1 MNLVNNGDFMW
12 NIAIIEDEEVMS
24 NQIISYFN
32 KYGEE
37 NNDSFS
43 FAVFNNAETFLK
55 NYDKE
60 YSLILMDINL
70 PGMNGMECVK
80 KLREIDETVLVIFVT
95 NLSQFAVDGYE
106 VKAFDFIVKPISYYN
121 FSLKLKR
128 ALSHLTSLNNYELVV
143 TTKDNKYF
151 ININQLVYIEIC
163 NHTIIYHLVNEEIK
177 RSGTLKSLYT
187 NLKKHHFAFC
197 NQCYLVNLAFV
208 KGINDGF
215 LLINNEKIRIASSRK
230 KHSCKN

>member
-1 MNLVNNGDFMW
+1 MW
-12 NIAIIEDEEVMS
+12 NIAIIEDEEAMS
-24 NQIISYFN
+24 NQLVSYFAKFGKDYN
-32 KYGEE
+32 E
-37 NNDSFS
+37 SFS
-43 FAVFNNAETFLK
+43 FAIFNNAETFLK
-55 NYDKE
+55 NYKKE
-60 YSLILMDINL
+60 YSVVLMDINL

-80 KLREIDETVLVIFVT
+80 KLREIDGTVLVVFVT

-106 VKAFDFIVKPISYYN
+106 VKAFDFVVKPISYYN

-128 ALSHLTSLNNYELVV
+128 ALSHLSSLNNYELIIS
-143 TTKDNKYF
+143 TKDKKYF
-151 ININQLVYIEIC
+151 ININQLIYIEIR

-177 RSGTLKSLYT
+177 GSGTLKSLYT

-208 KGINDGF
+208 KGIDDGF

-230 KHSCKN
+230 KSFMQELTAYIGEI

>member
-1 MNLVNNGDFMW
+1 MW
-12 NIAIIEDEEVMS
+12 NIAIIEDEEAMS
-24 NQIISYFN
+24 NQLVSYFAKFGKDYN
-32 KYGEE
+32 E
-37 NNDSFS
+37 SFS
-43 FAVFNNAETFLK
+43 FAIFNNAETFLK
-55 NYDKE
+55 NYKKE
-60 YSLILMDINL
+60 YSVVLMDINL

-80 KLREIDETVLVIFVT
+80 KLREIDDTVLVIFVT

-106 VKAFDFIVKPISYYN
+106 VKAFDFVVKPISYYN

-128 ALSHLTSLNNYELVV
+128 ALSHLSSLNNYELIIS
-143 TTKDNKYF
+143 TKDKKYF
-151 ININQLVYIEIC
+151 ININQLIYIEIR

-177 RSGTLKSLYT
+177 GSGTLKSLYT

-208 KGINDGF
+208 KGIDDGF

-230 KHSCKN
+230 KSFMQELTAYIGEI

>member
-1 MNLVNNGDFMW
+1 MW
-12 NIAIIEDEEVMS
+12 NIAIIEDEEAMS
-24 NQIISYFN
+24 NQLVSYFAKFGKDYN
-32 KYGEE
+32 E
-37 NNDSFS
+37 SFS
-43 FAVFNNAETFLK
+43 FAIFNNAETFLK
-55 NYDKE
+55 NYKKE
-60 YSLILMDINL
+60 YSVVLMDINL

-80 KLREIDETVLVIFVT
+80 KLREIDDTVLVVFVT

-128 ALSHLTSLNNYELVV
+128 ALSHLSSLNNYELIIS
-143 TTKDNKYF
+143 TKDKKYF
-151 ININQLVYIEIC
+151 ININQLIYIEIR
-163 NHTIIYHLVNEEIK
+163 NHTIIYHLANEEIK
-177 RSGTLKSLYT
+177 GSGTLKSLYT

-208 KGINDGF
+208 KGIDDGF

-230 KHSCKN
+230 KSFMQELTAYIGEI